1 MDLFKGVCKCPIFFT
16 SPNFLG
22 GYNLQ
27 HIFESD
33 VKQIPKI
40 GHLPSLELCP
50 AIERPKLEF
59 IDGHTKL
66 DKENTLSNTLERWQK

>member
-1 MDLFKGVCKCPIFFT
+1 
-16 SPNFLG
+16 
-22 GYNLQ
+22 
-27 HIFESD
+27 

-50 AIERPKLEF
+50 AIEYPKLEF
-59 IDGHTKL
+59 LDGHTKL